1 MIHRARAIGVLTT
14 LVLVT
19 VIMTSGCQL
28 FGLGQYLVPKT
39 IDAAYK
45 NLGNQNTAVM
55 VWSDRAMATD
65 WPKLQ
70 EDLSRGIT
78 SRIKQAVDAK
88 DPPKFLVGATF
99 AMPESVTRF
108 QHDHP
113 ETDTQD
119 ITTVAPRMNVSRL
132 IYVEI
137 VKFETR
143 PESSL
148 ELFRGSITANLK
160 VLEVSDTKAKIVY
173 QRDNIELKYPEKAPD
188 EGTTGLTDAE
198 VYEKTIEACSTE
210 IANVFVPHLAPEE

>member
-1 MIHRARAIGVLTT
+1 MIHRARAIGVLSM
-14 LVLVT
+14 LVLFTAVL
-19 VIMTSGCQL
+19 TSGCQL
-28 FGLGQYLVPKT
+28 LGLAQKMVVQN

-45 NLGNQNTAVM
+45 GLGNQNTAVM
-55 VWSDRAMATD
+55 VWCDRAMSTD

-78 SRIKQAVDAK
+78 ARIKQAADAK

-99 AMPESVTRF
+99 ALPESVTRF

-132 IYVEI
+132 VYVEI

-160 VLEVSDTKAKIVY
+160 VLEVSDAKAKIVY

-210 IANVFVPHLAPEE
+210 IADVFVPHLAPED